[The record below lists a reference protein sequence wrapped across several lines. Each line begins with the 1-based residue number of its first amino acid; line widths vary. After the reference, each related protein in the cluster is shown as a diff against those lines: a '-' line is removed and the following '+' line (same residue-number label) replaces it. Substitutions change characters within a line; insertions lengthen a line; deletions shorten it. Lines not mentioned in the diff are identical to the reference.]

1 MPANFFKPECQ
12 ARSALLIIGMVLVL
26 GAAQART
33 PAQEAAP
40 EQRAARIEGTVN
52 SAAGAP
58 IAGVSVI
65 LHSQSEAKSM
75 SATTNSQG
83 GFVFLKLEP
92 GAYAIAARKE
102 GWGRSAD
109 QSIAV
114 RSGDAKRIDLILEA
128 IQAKRDESGSGST
141 PNAAATMQFSDAA
154 SFTVAGVTDYS
165 GAGGHGSETGLRT
178 SEALTRDTVVLKLAD
193 VPGASH
199 QDAHELELERERL
212 RKLIAAGDRAELHS
226 LLADVDERLNDP
238 VAAVHEYEMAAL
250 LDPSENR
257 YFAWGTELL
266 LHRAAGPASEVF
278 KKGTM
283 RYPKSARMLAGLG
296 AALYAAGSQ
305 EQAARRFCEA
315 SDLDPTRAEIYE
327 FLGELEKTS
336 TSSVPSCVRQK
347 LSRFVQEQPNNPRAN
362 YNYAMALW
370 KQNRGSS
377 DAVTLDQSSRLL
389 ATAIAADP
397 SFGEAYLLLGRLRA
411 ELGDLSKAAESYQ
424 KAIAVAPNLPEAHYR
439 LGLAYR
445 RMGEQSKAQEE
456 FEKYEQM
463 QATQNATIERD
474 RRELR
479 QFLILMKEQPSVA
492 H

>member
-1 MPANFFKPECQ
+1 MPAYFFKPQCQ
-12 ARSALLIIGMVLVL
+12 ARSAWLITGMVLAL
-26 GAAQART
+26 GVAQART
-33 PAQEAAP
+33 PTQEAAP
-40 EQRAARIEGTVN
+40 EQQPARIEGTVK
-52 SAAGAP
+52 SASGAP
-58 IAGVSVI
+58 LAGVAVI
-65 LHSQSEAKSM
+65 LHAQSEAQSI

-83 GFVFLKLEP
+83 SFAFRKLGP
-92 GAYAIAARKE
+92 GVYAIAAQKE
-102 GWGRSAD
+102 GWKRSLD

-114 RSGDAKRIDLILEA
+114 QNGDAKTIDLILEA
-128 IQAKRDESGSGST
+128 IPARHESGGGSM
-141 PNAAATMQFSDAA
+141 PNAASTIEFSDAA
-154 SFTVAGVTDYS
+154 NFTVAGITDYS

-178 SEALTRDTVVLKLAD
+178 SEALTRDTLVLKSAD
-193 VPGASH
+193 VPGSSH
-199 QDAHELELERERL
+199 QDTRELELERERL
-212 RKLIAAGDRAELHS
+212 RKLIASEDRSELHS

-238 VAAVHEYEMAAL
+238 VAAVHEYEKAAL
-250 LDPSENR
+250 LDPTENR

-278 KKGTM
+278 EKGTM
-283 RYPKSARMLAGLG
+283 LYPKSARMLAGLG

-336 TSSVPSCVRQK
+336 TSSMPGCVQQK
-347 LSRFVQEQPNNPRAN
+347 LSRFVSQQPNNPRAN
-362 YNYAMALW
+362 YNYALALW
-370 KQNRGSS
+370 KQDRGSPN
-377 DAVTLDQSSRLL
+377 AATLERSSRLL

-397 SFGEAYLLLGRLRA
+397 NFGEAHLLLGMLRA
-411 ELGDLSKAAESYQ
+411 QVGDLTKAAESYA

-463 QATQNATIERD
+463 QASQNAAIERD

>member
-1 MPANFFKPECQ
+1 MPAHFFKPECQ
-12 ARSALLIIGMVLVL
+12 ARSALLAIGMVLLL
-26 GAAQART
+26 GVAQVRT
-33 PAQEAAP
+33 LAQEAASERRP
-40 EQRAARIEGTVN
+40 AKIEGTVK
-52 SAAGAP
+52 SGAGAP
-58 IAGVSVI
+58 IAGVAVI
-65 LHSQSEAKSM
+65 LHSKGEAKSI
-75 SATTNSQG
+75 SATTDSQG
-83 GFVFLKLEP
+83 SFAIQQLDP
-92 GAYAIAARKE
+92 GIYAIAAQKE
-102 GWGRSAD
+102 GWSRSAD

-114 RSGDAKRIDLILEA
+114 GNGDAKRVDLILEK
-128 IQAKRDESGSGST
+128 IQAGEESGSGSV

-178 SEALTRDTVVLKLAD
+178 SEALTRDTVVLKSPD
-193 VPGASH
+193 ASASNR
-199 QDAHELELERERL
+199 QDARQLELERERL

-238 VAAVHEYEMAAL
+238 VAAVHEYELAAR

-283 RYPKSARMLAGLG
+283 QYPKSARMLAGLG

-315 SDLDPTRAEIYE
+315 SDLDSARAEIYE

-336 TSSVPSCVRQK
+336 TAVMPSCVQQK
-347 LSRFVQEQPNNPRAN
+347 LSRFVHDQPNNPRAN
-362 YNYAMALW
+362 YNYALALW
-370 KQNRGSS
+370 KQNRGSP
-377 DAVTLDQSSRLL
+377 DAATVDESSRLL
-389 ATAIAADP
+389 ARAIATDP
-397 SFGEAYLLLGRLRA
+397 NFGEAHLLLGMLRA
-411 ELGDLSKAAESYQ
+411 ELGDLTKAAESYER
-424 KAIAVAPNLPEAHYR
+424 AIAVAPNLSDAHYR

-445 RMGEQSKAQEE
+445 RMGEPSKAQEE

-463 QATQNATIERD
+463 QATQNAAIERD